1 MCWCE
6 RQTLLAHCG
15 PVWRITEALKWRM
28 LQIQEEKEEADE
40 EEEMTEEE
48 AEGDEEAV
56 SPEGVHT
63 EL

>member
-1 MCWCE
+1 
-6 RQTLLAHCG
+6 
-15 PVWRITEALKWRM
+15 M

-48 AEGDEEAV
+48 GEGDEEAV